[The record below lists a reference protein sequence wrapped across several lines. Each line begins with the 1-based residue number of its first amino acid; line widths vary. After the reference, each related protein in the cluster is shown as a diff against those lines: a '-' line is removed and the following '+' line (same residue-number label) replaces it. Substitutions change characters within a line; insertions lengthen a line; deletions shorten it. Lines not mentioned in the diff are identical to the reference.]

1 MSGSRRR
8 PTGGSDRER
17 GGRGGATGGHAAPKA
32 APGGPAPTG
41 PPAPESVGRGTET
54 EARSVNRNRHRAL
67 ALAGLVGL
75 VPGVVVA
82 VVLVLAGQAVVAVAA
97 LVVVA
102 CGTAWWTWRSAPGRV
117 ARAVGARPSEEVDH
131 PRLHNL
137 VDGLCASM
145 GLSRPTIFVVE
156 HDVPNAMAVG
166 RDASTA
172 CLIVTSGLEQALSLV
187 QLEGVL
193 AHELVHVKRGD
204 IVLAGMAAVALAP
217 WSLVVGVSRAGD
229 QVHALVGP
237 GREFTA
243 DQRAAAVVRYPPGIG
258 SALEMMAERP
268 GAPAA
273 WPPGEGRTAALTR
286 WLWIDPMVGA
296 ASAPGVGNLDDT
308 RVRAEAQS
316 LL

>member
-1 MSGSRRR
+1 M
-8 PTGGSDRER
+8 
-17 GGRGGATGGHAAPKA
+17 
-32 APGGPAPTG
+32 
-41 PPAPESVGRGTET
+41 
-54 EARSVNRNRHRAL
+54 
-67 ALAGLVGL
+67 GL
-75 VPGVVVA
+75 VPGVAVA
-82 VVLVLAGQAVVAVAA
+82 VVLALAGQAVVAVAA

-102 CGTAWWTWRSAPGRV
+102 GGTTWWTWRSAPGRV
-117 ARAVGARPSEEVDH
+117 VRAVGARPSDESAH

-145 GLSRPTIFVVE
+145 GLPRPTIFVVE
-156 HDVPNAMAVG
+156 HEVPNAMAVG
-166 RDASTA
+166 RDAATA

-193 AHELVHVKRGD
+193 AHELVHIKRGD
-204 IVLAGMAAVALAP
+204 AILTGMAAVALAP
-217 WSLVVGVSRAGD
+217 WSGVVGVARASD
-229 QVHALVGP
+229 QVHTLVGP

-258 SALEMMAERP
+258 SALEIMARESRP
-268 GAPAA
+268 GAS

-286 WLWIDPMVGA
+286 WLWIDPVVGA
-296 ASAPGVGNLDDT
+296 AVAPLDGNLDDT